1 MPFYFLS
8 YKILVLSITMLEDKI
23 IFKKYKE
30 KVTEDILNLFD
41 LWVNKLVDY
50 QPEAYFSAT
59 TSRNMH

>member
-1 MPFYFLS
+1 
-8 YKILVLSITMLEDKI
+8 MLEDKI